1 MIEKEDNSK
10 FTLVTREQYSPV
22 KLLNKQKENPSND
35 NKITNQS
42 WVKTTMV
49 KISEKNKTSFLLY
62 KDQSHEVILNAS
74 KTGMYSYSITNPVT
88 HQVILTIKSNIFS
101 NQFYINDNEKNTVCK
116 VKYNFNFLGLSGP
129 VKMEISL
136 SNKSSTVN
144 SSELFFYNKMP
155 SYSKKYNCYVL
166 KFIDRTIK
174 SSIKNFQLINKE
186 NEEDIYLQFALMEDN
201 TYILDYKEP
210 FNALTA
216 FAIGIINLSQKI
228 LCEQLKE

>member
-22 KLLNKQKENPSND
+22 KLLNKPKEDSNND
-35 NKITNQS
+35 NNITNLS
-42 WVKTTMV
+42 WIKTTMV
-49 KISEKNKTSFLLY
+49 KITEKGKTSFFLY
-62 KDQSHEVILNAS
+62 KDKSHEVILSAS
-74 KTGMYSYSITNPVT
+74 KTGLYSYSITNPST
-88 HQVILTIKSNIFS
+88 NQVILTIKSNLFS

-116 VKYNFNFLGLSGP
+116 VKYNFNFFGLSGP

-136 SNKSSTVN
+136 LNKSSSLDNTN
-144 SSELFFYNKMP
+144 LLFFNKMP

-186 NEEDIYLQFALMEDN
+186 DEEDIYLQFALMEDN

-210 FNALTA
+210 FNALIA

>member
-10 FTLVTREQYSPV
+10 FTLVTRDQYSPV
-22 KLLNKQKENPSND
+22 KLLNKQKEDSNND
-35 NKITNQS
+35 NKITNLN
-42 WVKTTMV
+42 WIKTTMV
-49 KISEKNKTSFLLY
+49 KISEKGKTSFSLY
-62 KDQSHEVILNAS
+62 KDQSHEVILSAS

-88 HQVILTIKSNIFS
+88 HQVLLTIKSNLFS

-116 VKYNFNFLGLSGP
+116 VKYNFNFFGLSGP

-136 SNKSSTVN
+136 SNKSSAVN
-144 SSELFFYNKMP
+144 SSEHIYYNKMP

-174 SSIKNFQLINKE
+174 SSIKNIQLVNKE

-210 FNALTA
+210 FNALTS
-216 FAIGIINLSQKI
+216 FAIGIIHLSQKI